1 MEFIVKCSGR
11 WHETNHEYRQMS
23 FKEIL
28 EVFENDGDS
37 GDLDE
42 LIDNVANMSVNAVY
56 SFDFFMNDTYTF
68 RRIA

>member
-1 MEFIVKCSGR
+1 MEFIIKCDGR
-11 WHETNHEYRQMS
+11 WYETNHEYRQMS

-42 LIDNVANMSVNAVY
+42 MIDCVANMDVNEVY
-56 SFDFFMNDTYTF
+56 SFGFFMNDTYTF
-68 RRIA
+68 KRIS

>member
-11 WHETNHEYRQMS
+11 WYETKHEYRQMS

-28 EVFENDGDS
+28 DTFENDGDD

-42 LIDNVANMSVNAVY
+42 LIDVIANMNVNDV
-56 SFDFFMNDTYTF
+56 FTHEFFMNDAYTF
-68 RRIA
+68 KRIS